1 MIVGRII
8 REEGWLHCVWTQEK
22 RIIRQDKVDTPIECY
37 NLFLQKYE
45 NMDAEL
51 FNNLENIYSTYVKC
65 QETGKFVRSYK
76 NFEKEKE
83 EKLCQIICKMM
94 K

>member
-1 MIVGRII
+1 M
-8 REEGWLHCVWTQEK
+8 
-22 RIIRQDKVDTPIECY
+22 
-37 NLFLQKYE
+37 FLQKYE